1 VVLGKEIIKVVFNY
15 WLISYQNILGIARGL
30 MKLCR
35 RPEEMIC
42 LGQIIK
48 MLPCF
53 PMKEGYFPF
62 TGNGVGDVPECP
74 FIGSNSVPWSLGD

>member
-53 PMKEGYFPF
+53 PMKEGKFLLYEGRIFPLHRKW
-62 TGNGVGDVPECP
+62 GRRCSGVSIYKV
-74 FIGSNSVPWSLGD
+74 